1 MAIKYKTKSEAI
13 EAMELEP
20 NLECVSSKLRDDED
34 VVIAAIK
41 NGATIY
47 PVSFRLRNS
56 PNIVKL
62 YARNA
67 LAPDND
73 YARVLYSVAIDP
85 AVFYHEPDIDNYH
98 ARNYCQY
105 FKKNRQFNIHAKLNN
120 PCFVSAFEEYNSMT
134 AELLESEAKRL
145 KLEEISKVRISYQPV
160 LPKYTLTFK
169 GAQDFPFI
177 HKLISHRVK
186 NAPFSCIRDIV
197 IKEIEKNESEK
208 KRFLSS
214 LQKTDFGDAKIGDY
228 PTPVHDIWV
237 KYLNEW
243 LDAINESLTEAD
255 EIPPISAK
263 GLTKGN
269 PSTNKLEFHIGKA
282 IPSSTGLYPHE
293 ILLLYD
299 ATKLYYLGQQVFPGK
314 WFYQYGISDL
324 PHYLEKLVDQGYM
337 MSGDIKKTLMMQTVP
352 ELKTFMKK
360 HNVQTAG
367 GKESLVERILETISE
382 PVIKRSFP
390 TVYYVLTKKG
400 QEELDNNQYL
410 FSPLAANET
419 IWTLNKK
426 YAKAPVKTTADE
438 KAVLKEDYDRNRWLA
453 IAARAKK
460 GKDYLLEIKLNIDI
474 LYHDLGQQEDQKT
487 EFMISWTQNNLHF
500 YFPYKQSGLKV
511 APGIIRDIQLA
522 QKRLFLSE
530 KELDSLI
537 CSVVADHDIDIF
549 FFTKDE
555 IKTIIAAEVKNDKDC
570 AARVYDEAFL
580 RIKQHGLNPSV
591 RHRESQSM
599 IRTNDMD
606 LIGLELPALDGFL
619 EKHKFT
625 EEQLKHLT
633 IDSAYGDNIVAPSAS
648 ELTDAL
654 GTVIFADNAWAGDNF
669 LIISKNNGN
678 YIQTMPV
685 DKNHFLVEFHE
696 QLSTNPLDFIQ
707 KQAFI
712 DDTNIDDTNSEYISA
727 ECMLDLVGTFC
738 TGKYPASKGTK
749 WVEIEI

>member
-1 MAIKYKTKSEAI
+1 
-13 EAMELEP
+13 
-20 NLECVSSKLRDDED
+20 
-34 VVIAAIK
+34 
-41 NGATIY
+41 
-47 PVSFRLRNS
+47 
-56 PNIVKL
+56 
-62 YARNA
+62 
-67 LAPDND
+67 
-73 YARVLYSVAIDP
+73 
-85 AVFYHEPDIDNYH
+85 
-98 ARNYCQY
+98 
-105 FKKNRQFNIHAKLNN
+105 
-120 PCFVSAFEEYNSMT
+120 MT

-214 LQKTDFGDAKIGDY
+214 LQKTDFGDAKTGDY

-269 PSTNKLEFHIGKA
+269 PSTNELESHIGKA

-426 YAKAPVKTTADE
+426 YAKAPVKTSADE

-555 IKTIIAAEVKNDKDC
+555 IKTIIAAEVRNDKDC

-619 EKHKFT
+619 EKYKFT

-633 IDSAYGDNIVAPSAS
+633 IDSACGDNIVAPSAS

-696 QLSTNPLDFIQ
+696 QLSTNPIDFIQ

-712 DDTNIDDTNSEYISA
+712 DGTNSEYISA